1 MLKTTTIAPQL
12 PLDYRS
18 VFVLLQQLPE
28 ALADQYKL
36 QQSSKKR
43 TKNDGVTSAK
53 KVKTKPE
60 HEEQVGARVC
70 VLD

>member
-1 MLKTTTIAPQL
+1 LKKLLHLSHADNNNHRPTAP

-43 TKNDGVTSAK
+43 TN
-53 KVKTKPE
+53 
-60 HEEQVGARVC
+60 EERRRDVSEESENEAGT
-70 VLD
+70 

>member
-1 MLKTTTIAPQL
+1 MLTTTAIAPQL
-12 PLDYRS
+12 PPLDYRS

-36 QQSSKKR
+36 QQSSK
-43 TKNDGVTSAK
+43 NDGVTSSK

-60 HEEQVGARVC
+60 QEEQVGVRVC